1 MYLGNLNIRSE
12 WAKFVE
18 NEDKLNKVL
27 CGLLRC
33 KYEDEID
40 YKTKSFHSESRRE
53 KEARNEVWTDA
64 DEYDMKKRTDV
75 FKTDAL
81 KEFDEQVKPGTED
94 FHKYLY
100 LAVKGMAID
109 PKLKEELIKMFEA
122 RFLKAKDYES
132 KWTRDGRKKAIG
144 KRAAEDTDKYIKA
157 LARYTGPDGSMTQE
171 QLDEFSEDYVGT
183 KAAQEHIKSA
193 YYTFL
198 SKIKK
203 RHPVTGDIVIS
214 AKKQAKQSAHGLVAE
229 LEDALID
236 NSDLRE
242 DIASLA
248 AKEFTRLAHGKLEMQ
263 KSSEQGSGDRMQYDF
278 HTKVTNLFR
287 DDKGYVS
294 SEFNMF
300 WDSKSVEFG
309 LGSTIENYVITSQEV
324 IDLLEESGD
333 MRNDLLRY
341 NMVPSSENELLLEYL
356 LDLYG
361 KLKYYYL
368 IDSKK
373 EQVYPLSYLVKED
386 RLQMDPSGLY
396 INQSVLLNDNKYQL
410 LYAKAQRK

>member
-1 MYLGNLNIRSE
+1 MNLNDLSIRSE
-12 WAKFVE
+12 WAKFVQ
-18 NEDKLNKVL
+18 NEDKLNKVI
-27 CGLLRC
+27 CGLLRRN
-33 KYEDEID
+33 YEDEINYRTD
-40 YKTKSFHSESRRE
+40 RFYSESRRE

-64 DEYDMKKRTDV
+64 DDYEIKKRNDA
-75 FKTDAL
+75 FKADAL
-81 KEFDEQVKPGTED
+81 KQFDERVKPGTEE
-94 FHKYLY
+94 FHKNLY
-100 LAVKGMAID
+100 LAVKGMVID
-109 PKLKEELIKMFEA
+109 QKQKEELIKMFEA

-157 LARYTGPDGSMTQE
+157 LAHYTGPDGSITQE
-171 QLDEFSEDYVGT
+171 QLDAFAEGYVGT

-214 AKKQAKQSAHGLVAE
+214 TEKQAKQSARGLVAE

-236 NSDLRE
+236 NSDLRKVV
-242 DIASLA
+242 AKYA
-248 AKEFTRLAHGKLEMQ
+248 AEEFTRLANGELESQ

-278 HTKVTNLFR
+278 HTKVTSLFR
-287 DDKGYVS
+287 DDKGYVN
-294 SEFNMF
+294 SELNMF
-300 WDSKSVEFG
+300 WDSKSAEFG

-324 IDLLEESGD
+324 IELLEESD
-333 MRNDLLRY
+333 SMRDDLLRY

-373 EQVYPLSYLVKED
+373 KQVYPLSYLVKED